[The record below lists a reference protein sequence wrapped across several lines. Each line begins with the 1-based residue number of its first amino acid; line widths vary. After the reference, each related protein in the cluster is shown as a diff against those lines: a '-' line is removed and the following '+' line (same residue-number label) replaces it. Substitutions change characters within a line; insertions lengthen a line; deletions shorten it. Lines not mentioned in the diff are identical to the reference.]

1 MTEMTRGVKVATET
15 SDVVGTSNDDDDGTG
30 KKDFEEREEDEIKEM
45 VTDASMV
52 TEVWVEVTA
61 IDDDDD
67 DVTVGTS

>member
-15 SDVVGTSNDDDDGTG
+15 SDVVGTSNDDDDETG